1 MSPLRV
7 LIVDDEAPARSRL
20 ARLLAPLVEEGR
32 LMEPDEAEDGVEAVE
47 KLAEAAYDLAFLD
60 VRMPE
65 MDGFEVLDKTPPGQ
79 RPDVVFTTA
88 YDEYALRAFEA
99 NATDYLLKPINAER
113 LEEAV
118 GRVES
123 RRQRGEDTDERL
135 AALLDT
141 LDEQA
146 DDDEARE
153 PGGPIL
159 DRFTVQGRDRLL
171 VIDTLDVLAA
181 EVQDG
186 ITNLYVLPAGA
197 PRDAIDRHIVS
208 FTLDAL
214 ESRLDPDVF
223 MRIHRNALVNVRRVR
238 EMISWFSGRYK
249 VVLDGGHEVVASRS
263 RSRELRDRLSL

>member
-20 ARLLAPLVEEGR
+20 ARLLGPLVDEGR
-32 LMEPDEAEDGVEAVE
+32 VAAPDEAADGVEALG
-47 KLAEAAYDLAFLD
+47 KLRETAYDLAFLD

-65 MDGFEVLDKTPPGQ
+65 MDGFDVLEKAPPGQ

-88 YDEYALRAFEA
+88 YDEYAVRAFEA
-99 NATDYLLKPINAER
+99 NATDYLLKPVNADR
-113 LEEAV
+113 LAEAV
-118 GRVES
+118 RRAET
-123 RRQRGEDTDERL
+123 RRQHGEDTDERL

-146 DDDEARE
+146 EDGDAVAAS
-153 PGGPIL
+153 GPVV

-171 VIDTLDVLAA
+171 VIEARDVLSA

-186 ITNLYVLPAGA
+186 IINLYVLPVGDPHAA
-197 PRDAIDRHIVS
+197 VQRHIVS

-214 ESRLDPDVF
+214 EGRLDPEVF
-223 MRIHRNALVNVRRVR
+223 MRVHRNALVNVSRVR
-238 EMISWFSGRYK
+238 EMLSWFSGRYK
-249 VVLDGGHEVVASRS
+249 IVLDGGHEVVASRA